1 MHGACT
7 GHASIRTDTHSFKR
21 KSLIGSICIKF
32 KLSRPSD
39 MYSAQK
45 IVKKRTFFPSS
56 LTFGHVL
63 ATFLSTRCPRSLIEA
78 LNIHRVAIPIFD
90 KNKPTFPR
98 KKKIAHPLIPSTTSQ
113 ECTSQ

>member
-1 MHGACT
+1 MHGVCT
-7 GHASIRTDTHSFKR
+7 EYASICTDTHSFKR

-39 MYSAQK
+39 MHSAQK

-63 ATFLSTRCPRSLIEA
+63 ATFLSTRCPRSLIGT
-78 LNIHRVAIPIFD
+78 LNIYCVAILTFD
-90 KNKPTFPR
+90 KNKPTSLR
-98 KKKIAHPLIPSTTSQ
+98 KKKNHTLPNS
-113 ECTSQ
+113 

>member
-7 GHASIRTDTHSFKR
+7 EYASTCTDTHSFKR

-32 KLSRPSD
+32 KLSRLSD
-39 MYSAQK
+39 MHSAQK
-45 IVKKRTFFPSS
+45 IVKNCTFFPSS

-63 ATFLSTRCPRSLIEA
+63 ATFLSTRCPRLLIEA
-78 LNIHRVAIPIFD
+78 LNIHRVAIPTFN
-90 KNKPTFPR
+90 KNKPTSPR
-98 KKKIAHPLIPSTTSQ
+98 KRKTTPSLIPSTISQ

>member
-7 GHASIRTDTHSFKR
+7 EHVSIRTDTHSFKR

-39 MYSAQK
+39 MHSAQK
-45 IVKKRTFFPSS
+45 IIKKRTFFPSS

-63 ATFLSTRCPRSLIEA
+63 ATFLSNSMPSLTHWSIEYTPRGDP
-78 LNIHRVAIPIFD
+78 NIR
-90 KNKPTFPR
+90 
-98 KKKIAHPLIPSTTSQ
+98 
-113 ECTSQ
+113 